1 MRRWVLAFLALTIIS
16 VWFATDGAQAWTP
29 LSVKQDPLVRMPGT
43 QPVPE
48 NNHDIEAPG
57 RCLNCHGGYDQPI
70 EPAFNW
76 QGSMMAQAGR
86 DFLYWSCLTVGA
98 QDSIWAAGRPNATD
112 ICLRCHMPSGWLAGN
127 SDIPNGSLM
136 GGTDF
141 DGLHCD
147 FCHSLFDP
155 FFETTYNGT
164 REGNDWLGYWD
175 ETNQSATSSSD
186 WALITYLEDAR
197 LAATI
202 NLFNGS
208 SFYINNLPPDGYTE
222 NASGQYFVD
231 DTRDKRASFA
241 DANGRHGMF
250 YSRYHKSKYF
260 CSTCHDVSNPVL
272 ANLISGGVGANET
285 LADFQGTERTLHT
298 EENSAYSYFHVERTF
313 SEFMLSD
320 YGQLGGAPG
329 MGPYD
334 PSIFETSKPGNVI
347 AACQDCHMRDGVGKA
362 CSQNSGVIRPN
373 QSIEH
378 PQSGQPIHDLT
389 GGNAWVSTVLASAV
403 AGSPN
408 YNITNDTLLN
418 QGANVL
424 TLDLGQGIG
433 IDPIALLAGADRAI
447 QQLQLAASINN
458 ASLNGGT
465 LTFQVQNQTAHKL
478 ISGFPEGRRMFV
490 NIKAYDSTGVLIHEI
505 NPYDYAAGTIVG
517 LNDLVTKGGG
527 GYHYPYVDPTGTV
540 PLPRSL
546 EPNEVYNDELVY
558 EMHPTSID
566 LTGELESF
574 HFALATGRYKDN
586 RIPPK
591 GFRIAEAAARQSVPA
606 WHGVE
611 DPNYFTAAEYAGGY
625 DEVSVAVPNETASI
639 DITLYYQT
647 TSREYIEF
655 LRDEIQGYTNNLG
668 HETLSS
674 PTPSGEEFAYVAQT
688 DPWFTQLAAWG
699 DTIWDLWLNNM
710 DVTTAAPFTM
720 ASANIGGTT
729 TCNAP
734 TPTLLS
740 ATPASSEV
748 TLTWSDEAGA
758 TGYNVYYDQ
767 AGKSALIA
775 DVGLTTSF
783 IDSGLTNGNE
793 YCYKVT
799 SYDATCESG
808 FSNILCAIPNGQGQ
822 LRSGVNLLETGMY
835 VKTGKG
841 KTATTT
847 WTVTS
852 TFAQGDAVTV
862 RAYVVDNDT
871 GLPLQNATVTIDIT
885 GPTTTTL
892 TTGPSDAN
900 GIAEATWN
908 TQAPNKRGQGGTPTG
923 SYTATTTNVTASGY
937 TWDGVMTAVSFSIQ

>member
-1 MRRWVLAFLALTIIS
+1 
-16 VWFATDGAQAWTP
+16 
-29 LSVKQDPLVRMPGT
+29 
-43 QPVPE
+43 
-48 NNHDIEAPG
+48 
-57 RCLNCHGGYDQPI
+57 
-70 EPAFNW
+70 
-76 QGSMMAQAGR
+76 
-86 DFLYWSCLTVGA
+86 
-98 QDSIWAAGRPNATD
+98 
-112 ICLRCHMPSGWLAGN
+112 
-127 SDIPNGSLM
+127 
-136 GGTDF
+136 
-141 DGLHCD
+141 
-147 FCHSLFDP
+147 
-155 FFETTYNGT
+155 
-164 REGNDWLGYWD
+164 
-175 ETNQSATSSSD
+175 
-186 WALITYLEDAR
+186 
-197 LAATI
+197 
-202 NLFNGS
+202 
-208 SFYINNLPPDGYTE
+208 
-222 NASGQYFVD
+222 
-231 DTRDKRASFA
+231 
-241 DANGRHGMF
+241 
-250 YSRYHKSKYF
+250 
-260 CSTCHDVSNPVL
+260 
-272 ANLISGGVGANET
+272 
-285 LADFQGTERTLHT
+285 
-298 EENSAYSYFHVERTF
+298 
-313 SEFMLSD
+313 
-320 YGQLGGAPG
+320 

-334 PSIFETSKPGNVI
+334 PSVFDTSKPGNVI
-347 AACQDCHMRDGVGKA
+347 ATCQDCHMRDGVGKA

-408 YNITNDTLLN
+408 YNATNDTLLN

-433 IDPIALLAGADRAI
+433 IDPVALLAGADRAM

-458 ASLNGGT
+458 ASLNGGN

-490 NIKAYDSTGVLIHEI
+490 NIKAYDSTGALIHEI
-505 NPYDYAAGTIVG
+505 NPYDYAAGTLAG
-517 LNDLVTKGGG
+517 LNDPVVNGGG
-527 GYHYPYVDPTGTV
+527 GYHYPYADTTGTV

-546 EPNEVYNDELVY
+546 GPNEVYNDALVY
-558 EMHPTSID
+558 EMHPTSA
-566 LTGELESF
+566 LTNELESF

-591 GFRIAEAAARQSVPA
+591 GFRIAEAAARHSVPA

-611 DPNYFTAAEYAGGY
+611 DPNYFTAAEYANGY

-655 LRDEIQGYTNNLG
+655 LRDEIQGYTNNPG
-668 HETLSS
+668 SETLTS
-674 PTPSGEEFAYVAQT
+674 PGAGGDPAYLVQT

-699 DTIWDLWLNNM
+699 DTIWELWLNNM
-710 DVTTAAPFTM
+710 NVTTAEPFMM
-720 ASANIGGTT
+720 AATSIGGTT

-734 TPTLLS
+734 IPTLLS

-748 TLTWSDEAGA
+748 SLVWSAETGV

-775 DVGLTTSF
+775 DAGATTTF
-783 IDSGLTNGNE
+783 TDNGLTNGNE

-799 SYDATCESG
+799 SYDSTCESG

-822 LRSGVNLLETGMY
+822 LRTGVDMLQTGMY
-835 VKTGKG
+835 METGKG
-841 KTATTT
+841 KNKTIT

-852 TFAQGDAVTV
+852 TFVQGDAVTV
-862 RAYVVDNDT
+862 RAYVIDTDT
-871 GLPLQNATVTIDIT
+871 GLPLQNATVTLDIT
-885 GPTTTTL
+885 GPSATTL

-923 SYTATTTNVTASGY
+923 TYNATTTNVTANGY
-937 TWDGVMTAVSFSIQ
+937 TWDGLMTATSFTIQ